1 MKLGVIVPYRGR
13 PTHLRKFTAKIK
25 DYLGES
31 NIPFHLI
38 VVEQNDDLPFN
49 RGKLLNIGYNEA
61 LKKRC
66 EYVVFHDV
74 DMLPLRVDY
83 SPSDVPLH
91 LATVFKGGKQEV
103 FDTYFGGVTLFP
115 IDTFKRINGYSN
127 EYWGWG
133 FEDDDLLLR
142 LTEQGIGT
150 DFIVHK
156 SEKEFN
162 AGLYLH
168 GEESYMTCLNT
179 IDLEQD
185 FTLHCTF
192 KPDDIIPDYQK
203 THDEYCVFSIPGW
216 DTSISYNSFNRYRFE
231 IWDVE
236 KECYTI
242 TSEHSPPKLTRIT
255 VTYDRGSRVLKMYQ
269 DGRRIGQKILKRKVF
284 DSKPQF
290 FYLGT
295 GIPVREGDIK
305 SYRGLVKDFC
315 YWDTCL
321 AGNEVFELH
330 DNYGINYLTSQG
342 QYSSASNLKIYYDMK
357 HCILDREFDYRHGK
371 VINLVNPANTRSY
384 AKTENCIPKTEM
396 ELTDVKIMKPF
407 RRHSSFELQ
416 KHQRNG
422 YFNGRWRTESTR
434 LNQVHFYD
442 QVANNKTNLQN
453 DGLTTLHFEL
463 LSEKNTRNIT
473 HLKVNL

>member
-1 MKLGVIVPYRGR
+1 MGV
-13 PTHLRKFTAKIK
+13 
-25 DYLGES
+25 
-31 NIPFHLI
+31 
-38 VVEQNDDLPFN
+38 
-49 RGKLLNIGYNEA
+49 
-61 LKKRC
+61 
-66 EYVVFHDV
+66 
-74 DMLPLRVDY
+74 
-83 SPSDVPLH
+83 
-91 LATVFKGGKQEV
+91 
-103 FDTYFGGVTLFP
+103 
-115 IDTFKRINGYSN
+115 
-127 EYWGWG
+127 
-133 FEDDDLLLR
+133 
-142 LTEQGIGT
+142 
-150 DFIVHK
+150 
-156 SEKEFN
+156 
-162 AGLYLH
+162 GL
-168 GEESYMTCLNT
+168 
-179 IDLEQD
+179 
-185 FTLHCTF
+185 
-192 KPDDIIPDYQK
+192 
-203 THDEYCVFSIPGW
+203 
-216 DTSISYNSFNRYRFE
+216 
-231 IWDVE
+231 
-236 KECYTI
+236 
-242 TSEHSPPKLTRIT
+242 
-255 VTYDRGSRVLKMYQ
+255 
-269 DGRRIGQKILKRKVF
+269 GQKILKRKVF

-342 QYSSASNLKIYYDMK
+342 QYSSASKLKIYYDMK

-442 QVANNKTNLQN
+442 QVVNNKTNLQN